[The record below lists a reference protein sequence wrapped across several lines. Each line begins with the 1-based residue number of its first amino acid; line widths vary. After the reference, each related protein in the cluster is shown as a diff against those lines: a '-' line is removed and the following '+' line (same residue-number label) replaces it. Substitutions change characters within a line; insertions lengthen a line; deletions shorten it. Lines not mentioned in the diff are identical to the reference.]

1 MNNLLKYALL
11 IYIISIGLLYFYK
24 PDLFKSEKKC
34 NKFMLPSI
42 IIILSIISYYIVVIS
57 KSFFSS

>member
-1 MNNLLKYALL
+1 MHHL

-42 IIILSIISYYIVVIS
+42 IIILSIISYYMLLYLNH
-57 KSFFSS
+57 FFLLNL

>member
-11 IYIISIGLLYFYK
+11 IYIISIGLLYFYR
-24 PDLFKSEKKC
+24 PQLFQSKEKC

-42 IIILSIISYYIVVIS
+42 IIILSIISYYIVVIFR
-57 KSFFSS
+57 SFFSS

>member
-1 MNNLLKYALL
+1 MNNLLKYALI

-24 PDLFKSEKKC
+24 PNLFKTHEKC

-42 IIILSIISYYIVVIS
+42 IIILSIISYYIVVIF